1 MDTENLNFMGENI
14 KMWRKALGLTQE
26 QLAIK
31 CCLAQTTITQ
41 VENGKRGLSL
51 GSLKKVTKALD
62 MPMSAVFEQNLHV
75 KVIRPYDNKIR
86 QKASVT
92 KYVMTKSEF
101 DKKELENELK
111 KKLEKKNN
119 KKELL
124 ELIKQL
130 PVAILEHYLCLM
142 KIEARSFKK
151 KI

>member
-1 MDTENLNFMGENI
+1 MNEKSLNFIGKNL
-14 KMWRKALGLTQE
+14 KKWRKALGLSQE

-31 CCLAQTTITQ
+31 SNLSQPTITQ
-41 VENGKRGLSL
+41 MENSQRGFLRDSL
-51 GSLKKVTKALD
+51 TKTTKALE
-62 MPMSAVFEQNLHV
+62 MPIPAVFEQNLHV
-75 KVIRPYDNKIR
+75 KVICSDDNKIR

-119 KKELL
+119 KKEVL
-124 ELIKQL
+124 ELISQL
-130 PVAILEHYLCLM
+130 IKYILEHYVSLM
-142 KIEARSFKK
+142 KIKARSFKK